1 MRAIES
7 GKGGGSVKTKRFWK
21 DVHVKQADG
30 MELPIFRPILLLRTT
45 ADD

>member
-21 DVHVKQADG
+21 EVHVKQADG
-30 MELPIFRPILLLRTT
+30 MKFFFIMPFYYSMESG
-45 ADD
+45 